1 MSIIR
6 LIQSRGYLPTCRI
19 LHLLLWM
26 QSEVSASPSKKSN
39 RRDHFI
45 DIGANIGS
53 CTTHIAALG
62 YPVISAEP
70 VTEHIKTIQ
79 GIFDQ
84 INFTII
90 SSPFFK
96 NYYISFKIRHN

>member
-26 QSEVSASPSKKSN
+26 QSEVSASPSKKNN

-79 GIFDQ
+79 GIFNQ
-84 INFTII
+84 IIYTII
-90 SSPFFK
+90 SSLVFNILYNMLF
-96 NYYISFKIRHN
+96 NF